1 MRQDQKGEARSVELL
16 TSSAM
21 DKADAAGAAPKVRQA
36 RSVATQ
42 NRLLAAARTL
52 FAQSGF
58 HDTGINDLLAKAV
71 ATRGAL
77 YHHFADKGELFE
89 AVFRLVAADLH
100 DAGAKSAAPF
110 SGDPWRQLITAVN
123 THLKLVASNA
133 EFQRILLI
141 DGPVVLGWQ
150 RWRSILSEYLLK
162 GFVIT
167 LDILMDRKIIAA
179 QPTEP
184 LATLIM
190 GALDDSSLAIA
201 HAKDPQEA
209 QMQFA
214 AALISLIEGLKI
226 RA

>member
-1 MRQDQKGEARSVELL
+1 MEPL
-16 TSSAM
+16 TGSRM
-21 DKADAAGAAPKVRQA
+21 GKADVTTVAPKVRQA

-42 NRLLAAARTL
+42 NRVIAAARTL

-58 HDTGINDLLAKAV
+58 HETGITDLLAKAV

-89 AVFRLVAADLH
+89 AVFRQVAADLH
-100 DAGAKSAAPF
+100 ASGAKSAAPF
-110 SGDPWRQLITAVN
+110 SGDPWRQLIVALN
-123 THLKLVASNA
+123 THLKLVASNV

-150 RWRSILSEYLLK
+150 RWRSILSEYLLE
-162 GFVIT
+162 GFVVT
-167 LDILMDRKIIAA
+167 LNILMERKIIAE

-201 HAKDPQEA
+201 HAKKPHEA
-209 QMQFA
+209 QIQFA